1 MPALT
6 VRYKKSLSMGL
17 ANNAIRFTESALVGH
32 RVQIPMS
39 VDDLN
44 TFFVWRRES
53 GAPRPIGHFVPEVNG
68 LKFIDILKDSLN
80 KCYNDIDGTLE
91 GLNFSSYILDANGDS
106 RVRETGSVTANDL
119 VIAYILY
126 KCYGNSSAP
135 TMNIIYNLE
144 DAQCMLESEAVAK
157 MIVDSFNE
165 EELLTTSSGVDMGAV
180 DAMFRSMLALNP
192 LRYFQA
198 NGTQIPGLF
207 ETNYVCEEGDPIGT
221 GSWMFM
227 QNDNLEIRLEFTFPQ
242 PVTRISAGETGNNE
256 TVVIPAGTT
265 FAIRLQ
271 LLAVDTPSGS
281 SAKRAAAAA
290 AAAAAT
296 AAQTASRAAAAAAAA
311 LYAAMAEQERQQ
323 AAYITRQDEAFYTN
337 AVNEN
342 ARQAIAAANAQATA
356 AAAQAAL
363 EQAILSGS
371 TDSEIQF
378 QRAAATVAA
387 AAAAT
392 ATSLSNQAAAT
403 LQTLANKKAVNEQAL
418 AAAQQKLANAVLSSA
433 TANSITAAA
442 ALAKAQTDATTIA
455 AAKAAADALL

>member
-1 MPALT
+1 
-6 VRYKKSLSMGL
+6 
-17 ANNAIRFTESALVGH
+17 
-32 RVQIPMS
+32 
-39 VDDLN
+39 
-44 TFFVWRRES
+44 
-53 GAPRPIGHFVPEVNG
+53 VPEVNG

-91 GLNFSSYILDANGDS
+91 GLNFSSYILDANGDC
-106 RVRETGSVTANDL
+106 RIRETGSVTANDL
-119 VIAYILY
+119 VMAYILF